1 MINELM
7 NTLKDLVEDIE
18 LLGEEG
24 VEAND
29 SLLDDLLIAI
39 ENAANKHR
47 DLKVYK
53 ESVEEYVR
61 RIEEE

>member
-1 MINELM
+1 MLNELM

-18 LLGEEG
+18 LLGEDG
-24 VEAND
+24 IDAND

-53 ESVEEYVR
+53 ESVEEYVK

>member
-1 MINELM
+1 MLNELM

-18 LLGEEG
+18 LLGDEG
-24 VEAND
+24 IDAND

>member
-1 MINELM
+1 MLNELM

-18 LLGEEG
+18 LLGDEG
-24 VEAND
+24 IDAND

-39 ENAANKHR
+39 ENASRKHK